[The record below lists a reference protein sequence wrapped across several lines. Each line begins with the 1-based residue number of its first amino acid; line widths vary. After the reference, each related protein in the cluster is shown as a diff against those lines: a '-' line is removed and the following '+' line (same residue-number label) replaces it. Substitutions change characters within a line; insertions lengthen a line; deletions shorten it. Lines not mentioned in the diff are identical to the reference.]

1 MSKQTESEEE
11 NVLPKENT
19 EEKQLPKESLEETQV
34 SKEIVEEV
42 PTTPIK
48 QRNKPVLESRLSSQK
63 RKEHEAEMH
72 SSWKKKQ
79 HIQRIVFSE
88 DENENEDE
96 K

>member
-11 NVLPKENT
+11 IQSPQENQ
-19 EEKQLPKESLEETQV
+19 EEEE
-34 SKEIVEEV
+34 I

-48 QRNKPVLESRLSSQK
+48 QRNTPVLESRLSSQK

-72 SSWKKKQ
+72 SSGKKKQ

-88 DENENEDE
+88 EE
-96 K
+96 